1 MMDAGDVIALAALL
15 ASGIAI
21 WRTERYSRTAD
32 RLNRLLIEKETEE
45 SEAQERP
52 DVSGNFVKVGRHDW
66 RFKIFNRGA
75 ATARNVAMEIE
86 EGRSLFVG
94 GDLEAKLPIPILER
108 HQHVDLL
115 VSATLG
121 GPTRSKVRLTWENER
136 GTQFAKELTPILS

>member
-1 MMDAGDVIALAALL
+1 MDAGDLIALAALA
-15 ASGIAI
+15 ASGVAI
-21 WRTERYSRTAD
+21 WRTERYAKTTD
-32 RLNRLLIEKETEE
+32 RLNRLLIEKEQEE

-66 RFKIFNRGA
+66 RFKIFNRA
-75 ATARNVAMEIE
+75 SATARNVTMEIE
-86 EGRSLFVG
+86 EGRSMFVG

-121 GPTRSKVRLTWENER
+121 GPTRSKVTLRWENER
-136 GTQFAKELTPILS
+136 GAQFVKELTPILS

>member
-1 MMDAGDVIALAALL
+1 MDASDFISLAALVV
-15 ASGIAI
+15 AAIAI
-21 WRTERYSRTAD
+21 WRTEKYSRTTD

-121 GPTRSKVRLTWENER
+121 GPTRSKVVLRWENER
-136 GTQFAKELTPILS
+136 GAQFVKELTPILS